1 MELRVIYVLKD
12 VPMITFS
19 CFSHKDWGENEKYRA
34 VVEEGDSLK
43 MMGVTC
49 YTRVLKP
56 DYFNFVMSPLCQKM
70 Q

>member
-1 MELRVIYVLKD
+1 
-12 VPMITFS
+12 MITFPF
-19 CFSHKDWGENEKYRA
+19 FSHEDWGENEKYRA

-70 Q
+70 